1 MLSKQQ
7 KTTISTTQMRRKPR
21 YVRVPVQMS
30 NRVRDLKTDV
40 NFSQLAARFEVSI
53 AQLQELA
60 TGDPVFHIQFDQ
72 TTNRD
77 WYSIYCKLCDAFRS
91 LNNSRV
97 IRRMRIS
104 GFRMLN
110 VSTHLN
116 GYKMV
121 SDTYVASLDCASVM
135 LDSIVRFMMPA
146 GRLTVLIDC
155 RGSRRD
161 MSILRSQIASSEY
174 WNQQNWR
181 ITLREDGRLY
191 LTAPRETV
199 VEAVNLAASLA
210 GQRLR
215 SIDFRFMNLRV
226 DIDVSPDLMTRY
238 GAADIAVMLSGYRY
252 RTFQKF
258 GQLTKIY
265 TQS

>member
-1 MLSKQQ
+1 
-7 KTTISTTQMRRKPR
+7 MRRKPR

-40 NFSQLAARFEVSI
+40 NFSQIAARFEVSI

-60 TGDPVFHIQFDQ
+60 TNDPIFHIRFDQ
-72 TTNRD
+72 TTNKE
-77 WYSIYCKLCDAFRS
+77 WYSTYCKLCDAFRS

-97 IRRMRIS
+97 IR
-104 GFRMLN
+104 
-110 VSTHLN
+110 
-116 GYKMV
+116 
-121 SDTYVASLDCASVM
+121 CASIL

-161 MSILRSQIASSEY
+161 MSILRSQIACSKY
-174 WNQQNWR
+174 WNPQNWR
-181 ITLREDGRLY
+181 ITLREDDRLY

-210 GQRLR
+210 GSHLR
-215 SIDFRFMNLRV
+215 SVDFRFMNLRL
-226 DIDVSPDLMTRY
+226 DLDSCPDLLKRY
-238 GAADIAVMLSGYRY
+238 GSTDIAVMLSGYRY

>member
-1 MLSKQQ
+1 
-7 KTTISTTQMRRKPR
+7 MRRKPR

-40 NFSQLAARFEVSI
+40 NFSQIAARFEVSI

-60 TGDPVFHIQFDQ
+60 TNDPIFHIRFDQ
-72 TTNRD
+72 TTNKE
-77 WYSIYCKLCDAFRS
+77 WYSTYCKLCDAFRS

-97 IRRMRIS
+97 IRRMKIS

-116 GYKMV
+116 GHKMV
-121 SDTYVASLDCASVM
+121 SDTYVAGLDCASIL

-161 MSILRSQIASSEY
+161 MSILRSQIACSKY
-174 WNQQNWR
+174 WNPQNWR
-181 ITLREDGRLY
+181 ITLREDDRLY

-210 GQRLR
+210 GSHLR
-215 SIDFRFMNLRV
+215 SVDFRFMSLRL
-226 DIDVSPDLMTRY
+226 DLDSCPDLLKRY
-238 GAADIAVMLSGYRY
+238 GSTDIAVMLSGYRY